1 MADEEEAAAPEEAP
15 APTTTQ
21 EELVNVIR
29 TGAFADAAALIETTD
44 LAGLTASGETAL
56 VACASAGRGE
66 LLTKLL
72 NAGAPPD
79 VQTVSGLTP
88 LSAAATNGHL
98 ACVTKLADGGASLDL
113 QAGTMQATALI
124 LAARNGHR
132 AVCEALLERG
142 ADTTL
147 ADIYGDTA
155 EDAAHRFE
163 TECRLYSHDFKQWQ
177 ELVEERAAVIRA
189 EPPPPPPPFP
199 LNPTEDLT
207 RFYRSTDPT
216 KMLWRPGA
224 WVHMK
229 RPAAG
234 PTVRQ
239 ERPRPFEATGY
250 GVEPPQVPTEHS
262 VFPAERYAFAETLD
276 ALQGGGPDALTQTAA
291 IALERS
297 TKNPQFFNDD
307 VAPTKQAQRAAIT
320 DADSAFASIHAQEKK
335 LRDAFSSNE
344 CPLRIGNAPTY
355 SSGLQ
360 HAYQSTPTAAVSL
373 FPLLEYPREG
383 AAPGEDTNPAL
394 TEISLSRLIHDAGLK
409 AAAEK
414 AAAEEGGE

>member
-1 MADEEEAAAPEEAP
+1 MGDEEAEETPRTFTSTPEQLVAA
-15 APTTTQ
+15 
-21 EELVNVIR
+21 IR
-29 TGAFADAAALIETTD
+29 TGSFTDAAAMASTTD
-44 LAGLTASGETAL
+44 LSALTSSGETPL
-56 VACASAGRGE
+56 VSCASTGRGE
-66 LLTKLL
+66 LLSKLL
-72 NAGAPPD
+72 QAGAPPD
-79 VQTVSGLTP
+79 VQTVTGLTP
-88 LSAAATNGHL
+88 LAAAATNGHL
-98 ACVTKLADGGASLDL
+98 ACVTKLVSGGADINL
-113 QAGTMQATALI
+113 QAGTSQATALI

-132 AVCEALLERG
+132 AVCEYLLEQG
-142 ADTTL
+142 ADTSL
-147 ADIYGDTA
+147 ADVFGDTA

-163 TECRLYSHDFKQWQ
+163 TECRLYSHDFAYWQ
-177 ELVEERAAVIRA
+177 GLVEERAAVIHA

-199 LNPTEDLT
+199 LNPTEDLK

-239 ERPRPFEATGY
+239 ARPRAFEATGY
-250 GVEPPQVPTEHS
+250 GVEPPQVPMEHS
-262 VFPAERYAFAETLD
+262 VFAAEQYAYAETLD
-276 ALQGGGPDALTQTAA
+276 RLQGLSPDARTIKSA

-307 VAPTKQAQRAAIT
+307 VAPTKQAQRHAIT
-320 DADSAFASIHAQEKK
+320 DADSAFVSIKAQEKK
-335 LRDAFSSNE
+335 LRDAFSTNE

-373 FPLLEYPREG
+373 FPLLAYPREG
-383 AAPGEDTNPAL
+383 AAPGEDTEPAL
-394 TEISLSRLIHDAGLK
+394 TEISLSRLIREEPARR
-409 AAAEK
+409 AAAEAA
-414 AAAEEGGE
+414 AAAEAEE